1 MFGIGVQELAIVAV
15 IALLVFGPKR
25 LPELA
30 RTVGKGLAEFRRAST
45 DLRQSLNFDLDED
58 ISPKPPQ
65 ASAGRPD
72 EAPAAQEAV
81 MGGVA
86 VELVHLGSLY
96 HDDVMDDATTRRTVE
111 SVNARW
117 GNLKAILA
125 GDLLLARASEIA
137 ARLGVEVAELLAAT
151 IGRLCEGQIRELK
164 DMYNVDRTLEDYE
177 RSIAGK
183 TAALFA
189 TACRVGS
196 LVGQHSDERTELLTT
211 FGHQY
216 GMAFQVVDDIL
227 DLVATDE
234 QLGKPSGHDLVEGVY
249 TLPVLETLDGAGGD
263 ELRSILGKPLDD
275 HEREVAR
282 TIVRENGAIP
292 SAITAAETY
301 VAAAVAALEPLGQ
314 SSAIEGMGGTAQH
327 LIARVSA
334 VSAVT
339 PG

>member
-1 MFGIGVQELAIVAV
+1 MDPQSPHLRIPHLADDLGRVETALSASVETGDPYLTEVASHL
-15 IALLVFGPKR
+15 IRAGGKR
-25 LPELA
+25 MRPA
-30 RTVGKGLAEFRRAST
+30 FSISAWATGLSE
-45 DLRQSLNFDLDED
+45 
-58 ISPKPPQ
+58 P
-65 ASAGRPD
+65 
-72 EAPAAQEAV
+72 APAAEEAV

-96 HDDVMDDATTRRTVE
+96 HDDVMDDATMRRTVE

-164 DMYNVDRTLEDYE
+164 DIYNVDRTLEDY
-177 RSIAGK
+177 RGSIAGK

-189 TACRVGS
+189 TACRVGA
-196 LVGQHSDERTELLTT
+196 LVGEQSEEQTELLTV

-249 TLPVLETLDGAGGD
+249 TLPVLETLDGSGGD
-263 ELRSILGKPLDD
+263 ELRSLLGQPLDD
-275 HEREVAR
+275 TQRETAR
-282 TIVRENGAIP
+282 SIVRANGAIP
-292 SAITAAETY
+292 SAIDQAERYVSTAVE
-301 VAAAVAALEPLGQ
+301 ALDDGTVELGR
-314 SSAIEGMGGTAQH
+314 H
-327 LIARVSA
+327 LRQRIDRR
-334 VSAVT
+334 
-339 PG
+339 GR

>member
-1 MFGIGVQELAIVAV
+1 MDTQSPHLRIPHLADDLGRVETELSTSVETGDPYLTEVASHL
-15 IALLVFGPKR
+15 IRAGGKRMRPAFAL
-25 LPELA
+25 A
-30 RTVGKGLAEFRRAST
+30 AWAS
-45 DLRQSLNFDLDED
+45 
-58 ISPKPPQ
+58 
-65 ASAGRPD
+65 GRSD
-72 EAPAAQEAV
+72 EAPAAPEAV

-164 DMYNVDRTLEDYE
+164 DIYNVDRTLDDYE
-177 RSIAGK
+177 VSIAGK

-196 LVGQHSDERTELLTT
+196 LVGEQGAERTEQLTT
-211 FGHQY
+211 FGYHY

-249 TLPVLETLDGAGGD
+249 TLPVLETLDGSGGD

-275 HEREVAR
+275 DECETAR
-282 TIVRENGAIP
+282 AIVRHNGSIP
-292 SAITAAETY
+292 SAISAAETY
-301 VAAAVAALEPLGQ
+301 VSAAMAALEPLGQ
-314 SSAIEGMGGTAQH
+314 SDAIEGMAGTAQH

-334 VSAVT
+334 ASAVST
-339 PG
+339 A

>member
-1 MFGIGVQELAIVAV
+1 MDTQSPHLRIPHLADDLGRVETELSASVETGDPFLTEVASHL
-15 IALLVFGPKR
+15 IRAGGKRMRPAFAL
-25 LPELA
+25 A
-30 RTVGKGLAEFRRAST
+30 AWAS
-45 DLRQSLNFDLDED
+45 
-58 ISPKPPQ
+58 
-65 ASAGRPD
+65 GRP
-72 EAPAAQEAV
+72 EAAPAADEAV
-81 MGGVA
+81 MGGVS

-137 ARLGVEVAELLAAT
+137 ARLGVEIAELLAAT

-164 DMYNVDRTLEDYE
+164 DMYNTDRTLEDYTG
-177 RSIAGK
+177 SINGK

-189 TACRVGS
+189 TACRVGA
-196 LVGQHSDERTELLTT
+196 LVGEQSEDRVEVLTV
-211 FGHQY
+211 FGQQY

-249 TLPVLETLDGAGGD
+249 TLPVLETLDGSGGD
-263 ELRSILGKPLDD
+263 ELRSILGKPLDAD
-275 HEREVAR
+275 EREAAR
-282 TIVRENGAIP
+282 AIVRDNGAIP
-292 SAITAAETY
+292 AAIAEAQRY
-301 VAAAVAALEPLGQ
+301 VATAVGALDSLEPSAAVD
-314 SSAIEGMGGTAQH
+314 GMAGTAQH

-334 VSAVT
+334 VSTVT